1 MRQALFC
8 YTNHEPLTSLQQ
20 AFFGDEVGDHVGGSG
35 RNLDA
40 VLTVFRRSET
50 EGVEGPAAGGAEVFF
65 EAVME
70 LAGVFVDFG
79 QGLFIGCEP
88 ADEGADDQ
96 TGTAQ
101 GPTDTARPADTAAHA
116 GSHADSDVRQLEVHR
131 VVTGLEDRFDAV
143 IALQMVLFCQ
153 FIFFFHDA
161 LSFLK
166 LTAAFAV
173 FEVVGDLVEDFLGLL
188 AAMPVPQAAVDD
200 GDDDEDDSQSHGMF
214 FHHDQVV
221 TNQDLTGDRR
231 QFADETAQDII
242 AVADAAQRPQGRD
255 QAVRRIRD
263 GPGQGHG
270 LPGTVMVELAQHL
283 ALFNDLLGLVAEQ
296 SPHEEKADDDA
307 DCFGYPGNDS
317 PTGNAKKDAI
327 GRGNE
332 DRRQKADDI
341 DDDVDDH
348 ADQDG
353 PDAERAQVVDSPLH
367 IAARRQLPDR
377 AVKVRDGHI
386 DSGQHDEQHGKK
398 GDFNVCFMN
407 LFRSHVMPLSASVP
421 ASWPFQQ
428 SYRA

>member
-1 MRQALFC
+1 M
-8 YTNHEPLTSLQQ
+8 
-20 AFFGDEVGDHVGGSG
+20 
-35 RNLDA
+35 
-40 VLTVFRRSET
+40 
-50 EGVEGPAAGGAEVFF
+50 
-65 EAVME
+65 
-70 LAGVFVDFG
+70 
-79 QGLFIGCEP
+79 
-88 ADEGADDQ
+88 
-96 TGTAQ
+96 
-101 GPTDTARPADTAAHA
+101 
-116 GSHADSDVRQLEVHR
+116 
-131 VVTGLEDRFDAV
+131 
-143 IALQMVLFCQ
+143 
-153 FIFFFHDA
+153 
-161 LSFLK
+161 
-166 LTAAFAV
+166 
-173 FEVVGDLVEDFLGLL
+173 EDFLGLL

-332 DRRQKADDI
+332 DRQAKD
-341 DDDVDDH
+341 
-348 ADQDG
+348 
-353 PDAERAQVVDSPLH
+353 
-367 IAARRQLPDR
+367 RR
-377 AVKVRDGHI
+377 
-386 DSGQHDEQHGKK
+386 
-398 GDFNVCFMN
+398 
-407 LFRSHVMPLSASVP
+407 
-421 ASWPFQQ
+421 
-428 SYRA
+428 Y